1 MVTKI
6 SAEMTTGLV
15 AHTQTAPAAQTSSG
29 NFSTP
34 NGKLVQLDTN
44 GQIDAGYLPTAVVNQ
59 FRLTSDLAITA
70 SDQTLTAWEIPDTE
84 NQGNTSGSAG
94 ALTHSSGL
102 FTFPSTGFYLVTAT
116 AFVERDSSNVD
127 LITLKVESTND
138 ASAGSPT
145 FSSVVESVV
154 GVTGKVPKEVCSA
167 TVLINVTNV
176 TNDKFRVVGVA
187 DATGTSFAG
196 STTVNKTYLTV
207 LKIAGT

>member
-15 AHTQTAPAAQTSSG
+15 AHTETTPAAQKSNNNLLTPSG
-29 NFSTP
+29 R
-34 NGKLVQLDTN
+34 LVQLDTS
-44 GQIDAGYLPTAVVNQ
+44 GHIDTGYLPTAVVNQ

-84 NQGNTSGSAG
+84 NQGNTSASGG

-116 AFVERDSSNVD
+116 AFVERNSTNVD
-127 LITLKVESTND
+127 LITLKVESTDD

-154 GVTGKVPKEVCSA
+154 GVTGTVPKEVCSA
-167 TVLINVTNV
+167 TVLINVTSV
-176 TNDKFRVVGVA
+176 
-187 DATGTSFAG
+187 
-196 STTVNKTYLTV
+196 
-207 LKIAGT
+207 